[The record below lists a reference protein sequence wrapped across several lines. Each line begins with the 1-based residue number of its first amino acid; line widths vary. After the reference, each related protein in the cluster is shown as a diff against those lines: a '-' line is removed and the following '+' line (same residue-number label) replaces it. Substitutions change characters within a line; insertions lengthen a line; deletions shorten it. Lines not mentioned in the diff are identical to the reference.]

1 MAWSGGTFTR
11 SNGATGWQDDAA
23 ASIGITASRHDT
35 LDNDLATGINTCLT
49 KDGQNTP
56 TADLPMGGFKH
67 TNVANATARTE
78 YARVSQI
85 QDNAYLYAGTS
96 TGTAN
101 AQVIAPSPA
110 YSSVVV
116 GSRFT
121 FKAGATNTGAT
132 TLNVGSSGAFSLLK
146 FIGGSTTALL
156 AGDLVINRIYEV
168 VALTTTSWLLLNPSD
183 SVIAITPTVSASA
196 AGGTVSLTTNDGT
209 TYQVQGNVL
218 SYTCNI
224 VTNWTVTGPEINI
237 NLGLSAPYANA
248 RVAGVSGVI
257 ITGATT
263 AVGIAGYISTNNS
276 QLLVSRYDRTNL
288 SGSTR
293 YTISGSYFL
302 V

>member
-121 FKAGATNTGAT
+121 FKAGITNTGAT

-168 VALTTTSWLLLNPSD
+168 VALTTTSWL
-183 SVIAITPTVSASA
+183 
-196 AGGTVSLTTNDGT
+196 
-209 TYQVQGNVL
+209 
-218 SYTCNI
+218 C
-224 VTNWTVTGPEINI
+224 
-237 NLGLSAPYANA
+237 
-248 RVAGVSGVI
+248 
-257 ITGATT
+257 
-263 AVGIAGYISTNNS
+263 
-276 QLLVSRYDRTNL
+276 
-288 SGSTR
+288 
-293 YTISGSYFL
+293 
-302 V
+302 